1 MLIANNKNHYGMQFD
16 YDRPSNMA
24 LKLRYA
30 RSILTAGSTALDT
43 NKNGVDKESDGIEN
57 RQNDSTRSKEF
68 GVHLNTT

>member
-1 MLIANNKNHYGMQFD
+1 
-16 YDRPSNMA
+16 MA

-30 RSILTAGSTALDT
+30 RSILTAGSMAVDT
-43 NKNGVDKESDGIEN
+43 NKNGVDKESDGMEN